1 MGKAGLL
8 LEGPP
13 VEVLIKANARETF
26 AALDPLPGASVAESL
41 GELREAVEAE
51 PLTRSGQG
59 ASDRP
64 AWVLRRSLSCAGGGR
79 LVAESWGP
87 EVASW
92 GGAALA
98 AGPVE
103 VQPLVDI
110 VDEYSIHGWL
120 DRSGELRCGA
130 PLCWRPAEDAPDVGG
145 PPPLSKLEMATICD
159 SARGV
164 GSTLRSMGY
173 FGPFGV
179 DAFRWRRA
187 DGATRLQVGTDINAR
202 WTLHF
207 ARGAPELL
215 PPPSSHQEH
224 LAEG

>member
-1 MGKAGLL
+1 MAKVGLL
-8 LEGPP
+8 LDGPP
-13 VEVLIKANARETF
+13 AEVLIKANARETF
-26 AALDPLPGASVAESL
+26 SAFDPLPGASVAESL
-41 GELREAVEAE
+41 GELREALESE
-51 PLTRSGQG
+51 PLARSGQG

-79 LVAESWGP
+79 LVAESWGD

-92 GGAALA
+92 GSAALA

-120 DRSGELRCGA
+120 DRGGELRYGA
-130 PLCWRPAEDAPDVGG
+130 PLCWRPAEDAQAVGG
-145 PPPLSKLEMATICD
+145 PPPLSELEMATISD

-164 GSTLRSMGY
+164 GSSLRSLGY

-187 DGATRLQVGTDINAR
+187 DGSTRLQVGTDVNAR

-207 ARGAPELL
+207 GRGAPELL
-215 PPPSSHQEH
+215 RPPSSHEEH
-224 LAEG
+224 LADG